1 MIANT
6 STVGA
11 SLLAKVVND
20 SVCLLG
26 NLDVLEVFASRL
38 APTMRFYFNFKK
50 DELISNLA

>member
-38 APTMRFYFNFKK
+38 ALTMRFYFNFKK